1 MAPAPNTMTTAIAII
16 LDLCQMNPI
25 GLAPVSVA
33 RSISVRRVRRQELVV
48 WSVEIARLIRCDIL
62 EMQCSQLI
70 LGRLVVATVAY
81 RPWSFLNW
89 LSLLCISDVC
99 QQQRRYNQC
108 RAKDCFARHGSLS
121 FQCTLLRANGGGV
134 LRATTRSPSL
144 SRDRFVAG
152 VSPTRFCD
160 RFWRLR

>member
-1 MAPAPNTMTTAIAII
+1 
-16 LDLCQMNPI
+16 
-25 GLAPVSVA
+25 
-33 RSISVRRVRRQELVV
+33 
-48 WSVEIARLIRCDIL
+48 
-62 EMQCSQLI
+62 MQCSQLI

-81 RPWSFLNW
+81 RPWSFMNW
-89 LSLLCISDVC
+89 RSLLCISDVC

-134 LRATTRSPSL
+134 LRATAWSASL
-144 SRDRFVAG
+144 FRDRFVAG

-160 RFWRLR
+160 RFWRLRRCTLKHRLAGQHRPTRTREMGSPQLSKNGSKEHCRRNARRSTQLTALSILSVR